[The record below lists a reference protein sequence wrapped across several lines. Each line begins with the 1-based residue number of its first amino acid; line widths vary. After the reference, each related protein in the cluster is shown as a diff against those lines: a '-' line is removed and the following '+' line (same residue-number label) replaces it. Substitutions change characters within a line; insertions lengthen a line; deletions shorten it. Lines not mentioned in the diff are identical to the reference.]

1 MVTSIFWL
9 DGYLDLDT
17 LLIKLR
23 GKVNTQLWYQFGLT
37 IGVPKDFLENINGYP
52 EEECM
57 IEIAD
62 YWLRNHPDQPT
73 WQDITDAVEKVQN
86 YGLANGI
93 YDLAGE
99 TNEHAH

>member
-1 MVTSIFWL
+1 
-9 DGYLDLDT
+9 
-17 LLIKLR
+17 
-23 GKVNTQLWYQFGLT
+23 
-37 IGVPKDFLENINGYP
+37 
-52 EEECM
+52 M